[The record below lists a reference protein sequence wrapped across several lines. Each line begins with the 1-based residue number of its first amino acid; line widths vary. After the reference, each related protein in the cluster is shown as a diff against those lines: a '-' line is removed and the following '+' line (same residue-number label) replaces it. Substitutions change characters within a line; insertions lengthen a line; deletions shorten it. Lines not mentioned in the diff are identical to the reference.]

1 MAAAALPRSAAG
13 PNSPWLIAV
22 IVSIATFMEVLDT
35 TIANVALR
43 HIAGA
48 LGASQQ
54 ESTYITTS
62 YLVSNAVIIPIS
74 GWLCNVVGR
83 KRFYMTCVAIFTAAS
98 VACGLSTSL
107 AMIVVCRVLQGV
119 GGGGLAPVEQSIFAD
134 SFPPEKRAVAF
145 SVYGLTIIAAPA
157 LGPVLGGLL
166 TDNLSW
172 QWAFFINL
180 PVGLLS
186 LVLTWFFVYDSP
198 TLKEDRRRL
207 LARGL
212 RIDYLGF
219 ALLVVGFGALQVV
232 LDRFEPDDG
241 FSSSLVTSFAILSG
255 AAIVALIVRELVIA
269 EPIVN
274 IRLLKNRAF
283 AISNVV
289 MFFFGFIISATTQ
302 LLPQLTQDLVGYDA
316 TTAGLTLGLGGFAT
330 IVFMPIA
337 GLLTGRVVQPRW
349 LVFGSLI
356 GMGFALRV
364 AAGLDIQSA
373 FVDFSVS
380 RISQVVWM
388 PFVFI
393 PLSAVQF
400 IGIPDGKNNEAS
412 AIINMVRNIGG
423 SIGLAVATT
432 MLSWRGQFHYERLAE
447 HITASKGYSAGAALQ
462 SIARTVSSQSSI
474 MSYLDIF
481 TMLGFTAL
489 IVAPLALFLPKM
501 PKGAALAH

>member
-1 MAAAALPRSAAG
+1 MS
-13 PNSPWLIAV
+13 
-22 IVSIATFMEVLDT
+22 
-35 TIANVALR
+35 ALR

-62 YLVSNAVIIPIS
+62 YLVSNAIIIPIS

-83 KRFYMTCVAIFTAAS
+83 KRFYMICVAIFTAGS
-98 VACGLSTSL
+98 VACGFSTSL
-107 AMIVVCRVLQGV
+107 TMIVVCRVLQGI

-134 SFPPEKRAVAF
+134 SFSPEKRAIAF
-145 SVYGLTIIAAPA
+145 AVYGLTIIAAPA
-157 LGPVLGGLL
+157 AGPVLGGII

-172 QWAFFINL
+172 QWVFFINL
-180 PVGLLS
+180 PVGLVS
-186 LVLTWFFVYDSP
+186 LVLTYFFVYDSP
-198 TLKEDRRRL
+198 MLKEERRRF
-207 LARGL
+207 LAKGL
-212 RIDYLGF
+212 KIDYLGF
-219 ALLVVGFGALQVV
+219 ALLVIGFGALQVV

-241 FSSSLVTSFAILSG
+241 FSSSYVTSFAIVSG
-255 AAIVALIVRELVIA
+255 AAIVALIVRELTIA

-274 IRLLKNRAF
+274 LRLLNNRAF

-289 MFFFGFIISATTQ
+289 MFFLRFHHLGDNAALAAADPRPCWLRRDHGGAHARRGRFRDDHLHADRRHGHRTIGPAAVGSFSDPWSAWASRCRSPRASISSPPSPT
-302 LLPQLTQDLVGYDA
+302 
-316 TTAGLTLGLGGFAT
+316 
-330 IVFMPIA
+330 
-337 GLLTGRVVQPRW
+337 
-349 LVFGSLI
+349 
-356 GMGFALRV
+356 
-364 AAGLDIQSA
+364 SA
-373 FVDFSVS
+373 SS

-400 IGIPDGKNNEAS
+400 IGVPADKNNEAS

-447 HITASKGYSAGAALQ
+447 HITAAKGFSVGPALNA
-462 SIARTVSSQSSI
+462 IARTVSSQSSI

-481 TMLGFTAL
+481 TMLGFIAL